1 MVSSVVEVSSHT
13 PWVSVNEDKWEEEE
27 QCGNEDQAEF
37 ERRFKEASKISRPP
51 TIDLTEEQGEEID
64 RVELAFEEKLEPEVA
79 KVIEVID
86 LTTGNVRRRPRKVT
100 SPPKRNSS
108 ISLPDRCLDS
118 YSYNGLELK
127 PGGAIEM
134 IPIPHLRHAS
144 FLLIQL
150 IIHTESGVILRGL
163 PLTRTRNLRGQLPR
177 LRNEVALVLEI
188 DRDDLRPYREQ
199 AAIEIPLRAIIKHR
213 VCLITNKPFPEHRFA
228 SKIYESIQD
237 VEDRGVLICRW
248 KVRYVWGDA
257 AKRCN
262 KKPPNEFSISRMI
275 SEEVHKE
282 RYRTSD
288 SYLMNA
294 WRGGKVRGGSYI
306 PDEPDSSRLMVNV
319 DDSENQ
325 DDTKGDDWIPRKPGQ
340 QYTFADMFC
349 GAGGA
354 SCGAKKAGLRI
365 MLSVDNAQGACNTYR
380 MMYPEADLR
389 QQDMY
394 DFIIEMRHSHLHVDV
409 LHLSPP
415 CQYWSP
421 AHTTPGV
428 DDDANIAILFAC
440 HELVKILRPR
450 VFTVEQTF
458 GILHPRFEY
467 YFNSLIQGFTRHDY
481 SISWKVVNLLTWG
494 APSQRNRLIM
504 IGACIGEGLPPFP
517 VQTHSEEPVEG
528 DGTKPYR
535 TVQQML
541 QTIPRSA
548 RRDDEL
554 HSPDKMKRYLRP
566 RWDPKVPLLRTITCS
581 GGVGNYHYTG
591 LRDFT
596 LREYAVL
603 QGFPPDYDFRKP
615 SQKRQIGNAFPP
627 LVVKQLYKH
636 LRRWLEQK
644 DRVHADNGEL
654 SGSEDEEYKT
664 DSDAANRELE
674 SDDDDLQYLGERGID
689 RQLSLSEV
697 EFLGGRKLTQ
707 QASILTINSESEDG
721 MEIDAMSQDVLSPST
736 CIDVAQTKGG
746 GRDSPIELD

>member
-1 MVSSVVEVSSHT
+1 MASSVVEVSLDA
-13 PWVSVNEDKWEEEE
+13 PRASVVGNEWEGEE

-37 ERRFKEASKISRPP
+37 ERRFNEASKQSKRP

-86 LTTGNVRRRPRKVT
+86 LTTESVRRRPRKVT
-100 SPPKRNSS
+100 SPPKRNTS
-108 ISLPDRCLDS
+108 IALPNRWLDS
-118 YSYNGLELK
+118 FTYNDMELK

-134 IPIPHLRHAS
+134 VPIPHLHCAS

-150 IIHTESGVILRGL
+150 IIHTEAGVILRGL
-163 PLTRTRNLRGQLPR
+163 PLTRTRNLRGRLPR
-177 LRNEVALVLEI
+177 LRNEVAMVLEI
-188 DRDDLRPYREQ
+188 DGDDLRPHEEQ
-199 AAIEIPLRAIIKHR
+199 AAIEIPLHMIIKPR
-213 VCLITNKPFPEHRFA
+213 VCLTTNKPFPDHRFPN
-228 SKIYESIQD
+228 KIYSSTQD
-237 VEDRGVLICRW
+237 IEDRGVLICRW
-248 KVRYVWGDA
+248 KVRYTWGDA

-262 KKPPNEFSISRMI
+262 KKPPNEFAIARVI
-275 SEEVHKE
+275 SEEVPKE
-282 RYRTSD
+282 RYRASN
-288 SYLMNA
+288 SCLMNA

-306 PDEPDSSRLMVNV
+306 PDEPESSRLMVNV
-319 DDSENQ
+319 DDSESQ
-325 DDTKGDDWIPRKPGQ
+325 DDTEGDGWVPRKPGQ

-354 SCGAKKAGLRI
+354 SCGAKKAGMRI

-380 MMYPEADLR
+380 IMYPEADLR

-394 DFIIEMRHSHLHVDV
+394 DFIIEMRHSSYRIDV

-428 DDDANIAILFAC
+428 NDDANIAILFAC
-440 HELVKILRPR
+440 HELIKILRPR
-450 VFTVEQTF
+450 IFTVEQTF
-458 GILHPRFEY
+458 GILHPRFEF
-467 YFNSLIQGFTRHDY
+467 YFNSLIHGFTKHDY
-481 SISWKVVNLLTWG
+481 SIRWKVVNLLTWG

-504 IGACIGEGLPPFP
+504 IGACIGEELPPFP
-517 VQTHSEEPVEG
+517 VATHSEGPVEG

-535 TVQQML
+535 TVQQTL
-541 QTIPRSA
+541 RTIPPSA
-548 RRDDEL
+548 RWDDEL
-554 HSPDKMKRYLRP
+554 HSPNKMKRVLRP
-566 RWDPKVPLLRTITCS
+566 RWDPNIPLLRTITCS
-581 GGVGNYHYTG
+581 GGVGNYHYAG

-603 QGFPPDYDFRKP
+603 QGFPPDYNFQKP

-644 DRVHADNGEL
+644 DHVHANDGEL
-654 SGSEDEEYKT
+654 SGSEDEEFKS
-664 DSDAANRELE
+664 DSDTAYRDSEN
-674 SDDDDLQYLGERGID
+674 DDDVQYLGERGVE
-689 RQLSLSEV
+689 RHSSLSEV
-697 EFLGGRKLTQ
+697 EFLGGRKLAQ

-721 MEIDAMSQDVLSPST
+721 MEIDAMSQDVLSPSA
-736 CIDVAQTKGG
+736 CIDVTQTKGG
-746 GRDSPIELD
+746 DPDTPIELD

>member
-1 MVSSVVEVSSHT
+1 MVSSIVEVSST
-13 PWVSVNEDKWEEEE
+13 APRAPVVEDEWEEE

-37 ERRFKEASKISRPP
+37 ERRFNEASKRFRLP

-79 KVIEVID
+79 QVIEVID
-86 LTTGNVRRRPRKVT
+86 LTTESGRRRPRKVT
-100 SPPKRNSS
+100 SPSKRNTS
-108 ISLPDRCLDS
+108 ITLPDRLLDS
-118 YSYNGLELK
+118 FDYNDIELK
-127 PGGAIEM
+127 PGGTIEM
-134 IPIPHLRHAS
+134 IPIPRLHYAS

-150 IIHTESGVILRGL
+150 IIHTESDIKVRGL
-163 PLTRTRNLRGQLPR
+163 PLTRTRNFRGQLPR

-188 DRDDLRPYREQ
+188 DRDDLRPHEEQ
-199 AAIEIPLRAIIKHR
+199 AAIEIPLHAIIKPR
-213 VCLITNKPFPEHRFA
+213 VCLITNKPFPEHRLPRR
-228 SKIYESIQD
+228 IYDSIQD
-237 VEDRGVLICRW
+237 IEDRGVLICRW
-248 KVRYVWGDA
+248 KVRYTWGDA
-257 AKRCN
+257 DKRCN
-262 KKPPNEFSISRMI
+262 NKPPNEFAIARVV
-275 SEEVHKE
+275 SEEVSKE
-282 RYRTSD
+282 RYRAPD
-288 SYLMNA
+288 SCLMNA
-294 WRGGKVRGGSYI
+294 WRGGKVRGGSYV
-306 PDEPDSSRLMVNV
+306 PDEPDSSRLVVNI
-319 DDSENQ
+319 DDSESQ

-354 SCGAKKAGLRI
+354 SCGAKKAGMRI
-365 MLSVDNAQGACNTYR
+365 TLSVDNAQGACNTYR
-380 MMYPEADLR
+380 IMYPEADLR

-394 DFIIEMRHSHLHVDV
+394 DFIIQMRDSHFHIDI

-428 DDDANIAILFAC
+428 NDDANIAILFAC
-440 HELVKILRPR
+440 HELIKILRPR
-450 VFTVEQTF
+450 IFTVEQTF

-481 SISWKVVNLLTWG
+481 SIRWKVVSLLTWG

-517 VQTHSEEPVEG
+517 VPTHSEGPVEG

-541 QTIPRSA
+541 RTIPRSA

-554 HSPDKMKRYLRP
+554 HSPDRMKHIRKD
-566 RWDPKVPLLRTITCS
+566 RWDPNRPLLRTITCS
-581 GGVGNYHYTG
+581 GGVGNYHYNG
-591 LRDFT
+591 RRDFT

-603 QGFPPDYDFRKP
+603 QGFPPDYDFQKP

-644 DRVHADNGEL
+644 DRVHANDDEL

-664 DSDAANRELE
+664 DTNAAHRESE
-674 SDDDDLQYLGERGID
+674 SDEDIEYLGERGID

-697 EFLGGRKLTQ
+697 EFLGGRRLTQ
-707 QASILTINSESEDG
+707 QTSILTIDSVSEDD
-721 MEIDAMSQDVLSPST
+721 MEIDAMSQDVLSPGV
-736 CIDVAQTKGG
+736 CIDVALVKGG
-746 GRDSPIELD
+746 DPHSPIELD